1 MPPIFCR
8 RVRKET
14 ANRASAIRLF
24 WVKTALI
31 NLLKKGPNEVSYFK
45 RMDTLFEGQRESNVA
60 MQDLLARVLEVQPAG
75 LSYLRVV
82 SADKQV
88 EGRIYF
94 QDGRRIIGASLVES
108 PLSGYEALRAA
119 LQVDFNTFALIGIGH
134 GQSLGGQTALRVDA
148 LALLRRLDDL
158 PADISELS
166 VAEGPENG
174 TGGYPNLQVGI
185 NVDEHSDDQ
194 PAISRISD
202 VVKDAE
208 MSSELQELLNQRMVK
223 TSAPDKPPAS
233 NQVKAFSKARKFE
246 ARKGLRQA
254 LLVSSALVA
263 IICGGAFL
271 YKQFGSNIQMP
282 PKKILSSTIRPRSEV
297 SSIKMHPANSGSN
310 AKRTEGTTLDAK
322 QRTSTQRRRF

>member
-1 MPPIFCR
+1 
-8 RVRKET
+8 
-14 ANRASAIRLF
+14 
-24 WVKTALI
+24 
-31 NLLKKGPNEVSYFK
+31 
-45 RMDTLFEGQRESNVA
+45 

-94 QDGRRIIGASLVES
+94 QNGRRIIGASLLES

-119 LQVDFNTFALIGIGH
+119 LQVNFDTFALVGIGH
-134 GQSLGGQTALRVDA
+134 GQSLGGQTALSVDA
-148 LALLRRLDDL
+148 LALLRNLDNL
-158 PADISELS
+158 PADLS
-166 VAEGPENG
+166 ALSIVEAPENG
-174 TGGYPNLQVGI
+174 ASAFPSLQLSPRF
-185 NVDEHSDDQ
+185 NENSADQ
-194 PAISRISD
+194 PTLSRISD

-208 MSSELQELLNQRMVK
+208 MSSELQELVNQRI
-223 TSAPDKPPAS
+223 TKPPAAS
-233 NQVKAFSKARKFE
+233 DKSTATQMKSFSRARKFE

-254 LLVSSALVA
+254 LLVSTALVA

-271 YKQFGSNIQMP
+271 YKQFGNNLQAP
-282 PKKILSSTIRPRSEV
+282 PKKILSSTIRSRSEV
-297 SSIKMHPANSGSN
+297 SSKVHPANSGTN